1 MTSVEYRNL
10 YTKTKGAPTKCGIC
24 LSSIVL
30 WSRSAGVIVFGTDYM
45 SVGLQQEEGK
55 KIDER
60 LL

>member
-1 MTSVEYRNL
+1 M
-10 YTKTKGAPTKCGIC
+10 GANKVRYC